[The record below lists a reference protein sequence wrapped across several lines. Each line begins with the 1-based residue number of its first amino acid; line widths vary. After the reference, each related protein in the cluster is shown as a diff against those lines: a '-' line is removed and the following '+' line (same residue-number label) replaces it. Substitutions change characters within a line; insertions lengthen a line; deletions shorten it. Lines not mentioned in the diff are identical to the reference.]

1 MITSPVFSGQFYAV
15 LGLARSGMATVA
27 ALLASGAKVMA
38 WDNNPDSRNRL
49 EQQYEAAI
57 GEGQLIIADPMIAD
71 IFGVSAFVVSP
82 GIPINRHPIAT
93 LAKETGIPII
103 GDIELFAQA
112 HDFWERH
119 GRHCPVIGITGT
131 NGKSTTTALIHHIL
145 KEAGIPSLMGGNIG
159 LPLLAA
165 DPLPDGGIYVLELS
179 SYQIDLTFTLDCDI
193 AVLTNVTPDH
203 LDRHGGFEG
212 YRKAKERLFLLQS
225 SPHYAVIATDDIPSQ
240 VIAKQSAAHLVTVHA
255 DNVPLAEQLTWPNL
269 QGPHNAQ
276 NAVLAIA
283 VMHILGISDEVTSK
297 AMVSYSGLPH
307 RMQKVGERRG
317 VLFVDDSKATNAMAT
332 APALA
337 AFPAIHWILGGVPK
351 TADLDPCKP
360 FFNHIRQAYTIGQAG
375 PDYAE
380 LLREAGVKVV
390 ECGDLENAVKLAA
403 KEAQPEEVV
412 MLTPACASFDQFSD
426 YEARGRAFKTIV
438 EALD

>member
-27 ALLASGAKVMA
+27 ALLASDAKVMA
-38 WDNNPDSRNRL
+38 WDNNPETRDRL
-49 EQQYEAAI
+49 QQQYQEAI
-57 GEGQLIIADPMIAD
+57 DKGCLVISDPMIAD
-71 IFGVSAFVVSP
+71 IFGISAFVVSP
-82 GIPINRHPIAT
+82 GIPINRHPIAA
-93 LAKETGIPII
+93 LAKERGIPII

-112 HDFWERH
+112 HGFWERH
-119 GRHCPVIGITGT
+119 GRRCPVVGITGT

-145 KEAGIPSLMGGNIG
+145 KEAGLPTLMGGNIG

-165 DPLPDGGIYVLELS
+165 DPLPDGGVYVLELS

-193 AVLTNVTPDH
+193 AVLTNITPDH

-255 DNVPLAEQLTWPNL
+255 DNISAEDQVNWPNL

-276 NAVLAIA
+276 NAVLAMA
-283 VMHILGISDEVTSK
+283 VAHILGISDDVISK
-297 AMVSYSGLPH
+297 ALISYAGLSH
-307 RMQKVGERRG
+307 RMQKIGERRG
-317 VLFVDDSKATNAMAT
+317 VLFIDDSKATNAMAT

-351 TADLDPCKP
+351 TADLDPCKA
-360 FFNHIRQAYTIGQAG
+360 FYNHIRQAYTIGQAG
-375 PDYAE
+375 PDYAQ
-380 LLREAGVKVV
+380 LLREAGVNVV
-390 ECGDLENAVKLAA
+390 ECGTLEKAVRLAA
-403 KEAQPEEVV
+403 EEAQPDEVV

-426 YEARGRAFKTIV
+426 YEARGQAFRKIV